1 MKKLLLAI
9 CILATQQLFAQHSS
23 DILTA
28 YYGVKD
34 ALVASDANVASEK
47 AGQLSKALAAA
58 DKTALTGKLDTDA
71 KAIAEKKDL
80 ESQRRHFE
88 SLSANML
95 ALAKSAKLSD
105 KPIYQAY
112 CPMKKAVWL
121 SQESAIKNPY
131 YGEDMLTCG
140 TVQKTLKP

>member
-9 CILATQQLFAQHSS
+9 CILATQQLFAQNSS

-34 ALVASDANVASEK
+34 ALVASDANAASEK

-58 DKTALTGKLDTDA
+58 GKTSLTDKLSADT

-80 ESQRRHFE
+80 ETQRRHFE
-88 SLSANML
+88 SLSTNML
-95 ALAKSAKLSD
+95 ALAKSVKLSD
-105 KPIYQAY
+105 KPIYQEY